1 MIIKSPRRYQC
12 LTFNPNSEICY
23 YDPRECIGQIN
34 DDHIIVYCNVELN
47 SKLPGT
53 NPIVKLYSLIQINH
67 YKIYG
72 TIFVE
77 NISYHKSVTIKYTTD
92 NWNSFCEKNC
102 NFVKSINSEMDMF
115 EFENDMY
122 FLSNVE
128 FVIKYHVNGHEYY
141 DNNNN
146 KNYIIN
152 SQENNIMDGL
162 VYEQSTCE
170 ELYDKIN
177 SINTN
182 INSLVNNYDLAG

>member
-72 TIFVE
+72 TIFPGGNELCLKQDGNFINPYFVGDE
-77 NISYHKSVTIKYTTD
+77 LLIKIKVIY
-92 NWNSFCEKNC
+92 KNLDLRL
-102 NFVKSINSEMDMF
+102 INLST
-115 EFENDMY
+115 EFFRKKTKIFYGESTLQLV
-122 FLSNVE
+122 LS
-128 FVIKYHVNGHEYY
+128 
-141 DNNNN
+141 
-146 KNYIIN
+146 KN
-152 SQENNIMDGL
+152 
-162 VYEQSTCE
+162 
-170 ELYDKIN
+170 EL
-177 SINTN
+177 
-182 INSLVNNYDLAG
+182 